1 MLGDPL
7 PVPER
12 GGDLRGVGQP
22 ELALGPLVERFAAE
36 PDHAGGAGPRRQL
49 DPVAGPD
56 VGGRDAGGLHGQ
68 PAAAPQ
74 DLQGQLVAD
83 RDDQPAVVR
92 RVRRDRRDHQA
103 FQGRADDRAAGR
115 EAVRGRAGRRGD
127 DDRVGRVTDERV
139 PRGAHRDLGRLVA
152 GKPDAHDVVERGD
165 GPVPDDRVDR
175 QPGFGGEVV
184 AVDRGQRGGQVGH
197 VHLGQEAQLAQVHPE
212 HREPLPVGQPHGPQH
227 GAVAA
232 HADQQV
238 GPLLQLLRGHRIGA
252 AGQPGQLAVDAE
264 DLDPALIGPVQ
275 HRGHRPAAVP
285 FRMQHQPHDVHA
297 LTLLGP
303 RLPFLAERSVVPAP
317 GRGTSMRLHQNWR
330 TEDGVRLPMA
340 LWHPGPGYRM
350 ISTGV
355 LGGGLGPREWVLNA
369 QVPAAYARTDPA
381 GHLRELARGLGLTGP
396 GIGLLTAAQVT
407 DLVQRQDEGV
417 HAAATV
423 GLRVPTW
430 AAAPPG
436 RPDPELAGT
445 INLIVALPVPL
456 TDAALVNAVA
466 TATEAKVQAVLDA
479 GFAGTGTATDAIC
492 VAVPIHIQD
501 REEEFAGPRS
511 VWGARIARAVHAAV
525 QAGAAGYAATLNGR
539 TQ

>member
-1 MLGDPL
+1 
-7 PVPER
+7 
-12 GGDLRGVGQP
+12 
-22 ELALGPLVERFAAE
+22 
-36 PDHAGGAGPRRQL
+36 
-49 DPVAGPD
+49 
-56 VGGRDAGGLHGQ
+56 
-68 PAAAPQ
+68 
-74 DLQGQLVAD
+74 
-83 RDDQPAVVR
+83 
-92 RVRRDRRDHQA
+92 
-103 FQGRADDRAAGR
+103 
-115 EAVRGRAGRRGD
+115 
-127 DDRVGRVTDERV
+127 
-139 PRGAHRDLGRLVA
+139 
-152 GKPDAHDVVERGD
+152 
-165 GPVPDDRVDR
+165 
-175 QPGFGGEVV
+175 
-184 AVDRGQRGGQVGH
+184 
-197 VHLGQEAQLAQVHPE
+197 
-212 HREPLPVGQPHGPQH
+212 
-227 GAVAA
+227 
-232 HADQQV
+232 
-238 GPLLQLLRGHRIGA
+238 
-252 AGQPGQLAVDAE
+252 
-264 DLDPALIGPVQ
+264 
-275 HRGHRPAAVP
+275 
-285 FRMQHQPHDVHA
+285 
-297 LTLLGP
+297 
-303 RLPFLAERSVVPAP
+303 
-317 GRGTSMRLHQNWR
+317 MRLHQHWR

-492 VAVPIHIQD
+492 VAAPAHIQD

-539 TQ
+539 MQ